1 MAWKS
6 GDQDTG
12 STPVGAGLSLP
23 VLLALLAAVGC
34 AHAPGLRGPEA
45 PGPVTEEAEDL
56 VLLEAEVERAA
67 WEADEE
73 VAEAV
78 EEADAEEDAGVLEG
92 VNPTDFDFPFHYNE
106 RVGFWVDYFAGRNR
120 ERFALWLARKGRYE
134 AFIRE
139 QLRARGLPQD
149 LIYLAMVES
158 GFSPQALSRAKAV
171 GIWQF
176 MAGTARLEG
185 LEVSEYVDERRDPVR
200 STEAALNHLKK
211 LYDQFGSWYLAA
223 AAYNAGPGRI
233 ARILE
238 ERVGG
243 ARGADSLLW
252 KIEDAL
258 PAETRNY
265 VPRILAAAIVSKY
278 AERFGFGDVE
288 PLPPDTFDVVEV
300 PDATELAVIAQAA
313 GAPEE
318 EIKRLNPHFYRG
330 VTPPGRAVTVRIPA
344 GRAEAF
350 AVAYAKIPPERRVR
364 VKQHVVK
371 KGETLS
377 GIAARY
383 GVTVA
388 ALRKANRLEGK
399 DDRRLPVGKR
409 LRIPTDGGEV
419 LLAGAAAPPEPES
432 SRAAAAPAE
441 GQGEARAEKAEGAAR
456 DGQVTRKTL
465 GRKTYRVRQG
475 DTLWRIATQH
485 GVTVEQLRAWNGLGK
500 ESTIRPGQTLVV
512 NPGETVLVY
521 RVQRGDTLWGIARR
535 HGVSPKQLMEWND
548 LTEDAVL
555 RPGDEVKV
563 RLGG

>member
-1 MAWKS
+1 MR
-6 GDQDTG
+6 
-12 STPVGAGLSLP
+12 AGFSLP
-23 VLLALLAAVGC
+23 ALLALLAVVGC
-34 AHAPGLRGPEA
+34 AHAPGSRGPEA
-45 PGPVTEEAEDL
+45 PEPVAEGAEEPVLVEAEAD
-56 VLLEAEVERAA
+56 AGAERAA

-73 VAEAV
+73 VAEAA
-78 EEADAEEDAGVLEG
+78 EKADAEADAGVLAG
-92 VNPTDFDFPFHYNE
+92 VNPADFDFPFHYNE

-134 AFIRE
+134 AFIQE

-149 LIYLAMVES
+149 LIYLAMIES

-233 ARILE
+233 ARALE

-243 ARGADSLLW
+243 ARGADSLFW
-252 KIEDAL
+252 KIEGAL

-278 AERFGFGDVE
+278 AERFGFGDVD
-288 PLPPDTFDVVEV
+288 PLPPDTFDVVKV

-350 AVAYAKIPPERRVR
+350 AVAYAKIPPDRRVR
-364 VKQHVVK
+364 IQEHVVK

-388 ALRKANRLEGK
+388 ALRRANRLEGK

-409 LRIPTDGGEV
+409 LRIPRAGGEV
-419 LLAGAAAPPEPES
+419 LLAGAAAPPEPPG
-432 SRAAAAPAE
+432 AAATQAQGGRGEAPAE
-441 GQGEARAEKAEGAAR
+441 RAQDTAG
-456 DGQVTRKTL
+456 DGQVTRKTV
-465 GRKTYRVRQG
+465 GRETYQVRQG
-475 DTLWRIATQH
+475 DTLWGIAQQH
-485 GVTVEQLRAWNGLGK
+485 GVTVEQLRTWNGLGK
-500 ESTIRPGQTLVV
+500 EGTIYPGQTLVV

-535 HGVSPKQLMEWND
+535 HGVSAKQLMEWND

>member
-1 MAWKS
+1 MPA
-6 GDQDTG
+6 
-12 STPVGAGLSLP
+12 
-23 VLLALLAAVGC
+23 LLALLAVVGC
-34 AHAPGLRGPEA
+34 AHGRGVRGPEA
-45 PGPVTEEAEDL
+45 PEPAAEA
-56 VLLEAEVERAA
+56 VLMQAETDADAEPAA
-67 WEADEE
+67 WEADEAAVE
-73 VAEAV
+73 GAAEAV
-78 EEADAEEDAGVLEG
+78 VEVDAGVLAG
-92 VNPTDFDFPFHYNE
+92 VNPADFDFPFQYNE
-106 RVGFWVDYFAGRNR
+106 RIRFWVDHFTGRNR
-120 ERFALWLARKGRYE
+120 ERFALWLARRGRYE
-134 AFIRE
+134 AFIQE
-139 QLRARGLPQD
+139 QLRERGLPRD
-149 LIYLAMVES
+149 LIYLAMIES

-185 LEVSEYVDERRDPVR
+185 LEVSDYVDERRDPVR

-233 ARILE
+233 ARVLE

-243 ARGADSLLW
+243 ARGADSLFW

-278 AERFGFGDVE
+278 ADRFGFGDVE

-318 EIKRLNPHFYRG
+318 EIRRLNPHFYRG
-330 VTPPGRAVTVRIPA
+330 VTPPGRAVTVRIPV

-350 AVAYAKIPPERRVR
+350 AVAYAKIPPDRRVR
-364 VKQHVVK
+364 TKTHVVE

-388 ALRKANRLEGK
+388 ALRKANRLDGK

-409 LRIPTDGGEV
+409 LRIPKDGGEV
-419 LLAGAAAPPEPES
+419 LLARAAVLPESES
-432 SRAAAAPAE
+432 SRVAATRAQE
-441 GQGEARAEKAEGAAR
+441 RGEALAEKAQDAAR
-456 DGQVTRKTL
+456 DGQVTRKTV
-465 GRKTYRVRQG
+465 GRETYEVRQG
-475 DTLWRIATQH
+475 DTLWGIARQH

-500 ESTIRPGQTLVV
+500 ESTIRAGQTLVV
-512 NPGETVLVY
+512 DPGETVLVH